1 MSNNRNRKAGAAAAE
16 SIALDELHR
25 RSMKRP
31 SYRRAY
37 QALEA
42 EFALA
47 EAFIAARAR
56 AGLTQAE
63 LAARMGTKQSYVARL
78 EAGRTLPSVRTLE
91 KFARATGT
99 NLKIAFEPRRPAQAA
114 E

>member
-1 MSNNRNRKAGAAAAE
+1 MSKRADDTV
-16 SIALDELHR
+16 SFDELHR

-31 SYRRAY
+31 RYRREY
-37 QALEA
+37 EALAA

-91 KFARATGT
+91 KFAKATGT
-99 NLKIAFEPRRPAQAA
+99 NLKIAFEPRRARQAA